1 MHKKSNNYKKIYYCR
16 LCNSR
21 KITLIYNFGLIPLG
35 NDLQISSLK
44 SLKCK
49 KYPLILM
56 NCQEC
61 NHFQLSIS
69 VNPKILYAKNYTY
82 LTGVTKTFKKH
93 FSDYSHWII
102 KKCKLKKNSYILDI
116 GSNDGTCLSFF
127 KKNKMKVLGIDPA
140 RKPCAIAN
148 DKGIE
153 TLNNFFNKKTANQ
166 IKKDFGKFDLV
177 TSHNVLA
184 HTINIKEIFGS
195 VFKILKQDAFFCF
208 EIGYFKEV
216 VKKNLF
222 DTIYHE
228 HLDYHH
234 ANPLVKILENI
245 GFSILS
251 ISTNNIQGGTLRLLL
266 QKKSK
271 KIKINKIKK
280 FLQDEKRFFKKIDI
294 KKKLRDFKKILSHL
308 NIEIIKEIKNKK
320 IIYAY
325 GSPTK
330 ASLLLII
337 SRLNKMII
345 KNSFEDNVLKCNK
358 YIPGS
363 DVKVIST
370 KKMVLKNNS
379 VVIILAWNFAK
390 EIIKRLKKRNI
401 KNIKLII
408 PLPKFDIK
416 KI

>member
-1 MHKKSNNYKKIYYCR
+1 MQKKLNNYKKINDCR
-16 LCNSR
+16 LCNSK
-21 KITLIYNFGLIPLG
+21 KIKLIHSFGLIPLG
-35 NDLQISSLK
+35 NDLQTSSLK

-69 VNPKILYAKNYTY
+69 VNPKILYARNYTY
-82 LTGVTKTFKKH
+82 LTGITKTFKKH
-93 FSDYSHWII
+93 FSDYSQWII
-102 KKCKLKKNSYILDI
+102 KKCKLKKNSSILDI

-127 KKNKMKVLGIDPA
+127 KKKNMKILGIDPA

-148 DKGIE
+148 DRGIE
-153 TLNNFFNKKTANQ
+153 TLNNFFNKKTANK
-166 IKKDFGKFDLV
+166 IKKEFGKFDLI

-184 HTINIKEIFGS
+184 HTINIKEIFFS

-216 VKKNLF
+216 VEKNLF

-245 GFSILS
+245 GFSIVD

-271 KIKINKIKK
+271 KIKTKKITK
-280 FLQDEKRFFKKIDI
+280 FLKDEKRFLKKINI
-294 KKKLRDFKKILSHL
+294 KKKLQDFNKILFRL
-308 NIEIIKEIKNKK
+308 NFEIIKEVKSKK
-320 IIYAY
+320 TIYAY

-337 SRLNKMII
+337 SRLNKTVI

-363 DVKVIST
+363 DIKVISA
-370 KKMVLKNNS
+370 KKIILKSNS
-379 VVIILAWNFAK
+379 VIIILAWNFAK
-390 EIIKRLKKRNI
+390 EIIKKLKKKNI
-401 KNIKLII
+401 KNVKLII
-408 PLPKFDIK
+408 PLPKFNIK